1 MSLASGVQDDDPV
14 LHFAV
19 DDGIVVVEVER
30 SASLPTSRVI
40 RRKRGRTPMTTAE
53 YLRTPETLL
62 PRELAYGVL
71 RVADAPIPAH
81 QRVVRDLLIAIDAF
95 VRARHLGEVLPAPV
109 DVILDFERALVVQP
123 DLLFVSSERRAIV
136 SDHVYGAPDIVAE
149 VLSPHPRIGRLEERL
164 GWFARYGVREC
175 WLLDLSTRDVT
186 VLELTPAG
194 VGRRTMFVGGEPIR
208 SSVVGELTFS
218 ATDVFGY

>member
-1 MSLASGVQDDDPV
+1 
-14 LHFAV
+14 
-19 DDGIVVVEVER
+19 
-30 SASLPTSRVI
+30 
-40 RRKRGRTPMTTAE
+40 MTTAE

-136 SDHVYGAPDIVAE
+136 SDRVYGAPDIVAE
-149 VLSPHPRIGRLEERL
+149 VLSPHPRIGRLQERL

-218 ATDVFGY
+218 AADVFGY